1 MHNRSKT
8 PWLDWLDWLVPP
20 PRSCIGHYLASVQT
34 MLYTVI
40 QHVCFFLC
48 LPFFMQARPSI
59 AVSPGVA
66 HTARYRIRYCD
77 RKLDA
82 RLYPNRRSRSLFFGT
97 SLSWTGMSK
106 KLQNAFCFSKTPTSQ
121 TIQIP
126 TSQTPTSRV
135 KTVKCEFRHYDFVNA
150 VRLVVSI
157 ERNAA
162 RCKGIPRLLLNTY
175 LMQQT
180 RIHVAMKS
188 WRLLLPLP
196 ICTAHIAAIIVHQ
209 QSHV

>member
-1 MHNRSKT
+1 
-8 PWLDWLDWLVPP
+8 
-20 PRSCIGHYLASVQT
+20 
-34 MLYTVI
+34 MLYTVM
-40 QHVCFFLC
+40 QHICFFLC

-135 KTVKCEFRHYDFVNA
+135 KVVKCEFRHYDFVNA
-150 VRLVVSI
+150 ARLVVSI

-188 WRLLLPLP
+188 WGLLLPLP
-196 ICTAHIAAIIVHQ
+196 ICTAHIAAIIVYQ

>member
-1 MHNRSKT
+1 MHGSIRIDDRGVCSLELVGCWGLAQACPRNSKT
-8 PWLDWLDWLVPP
+8 
-20 PRSCIGHYLASVQT
+20 
-34 MLYTVI
+34 
-40 QHVCFFLC
+40 
-48 LPFFMQARPSI
+48 
-59 AVSPGVA
+59 
-66 HTARYRIRYCD
+66 
-77 RKLDA
+77 
-82 RLYPNRRSRSLFFGT
+82 LFF
-97 SLSWTGMSK
+97 SPP
-106 KLQNAFCFSKTPTSQ
+106 KTPASQ

-135 KTVKCEFRHYDFVNA
+135 KIVKCEFRHYDFVNA
-150 VRLVVSI
+150 ARLVVSI

-188 WRLLLPLP
+188 WGLLLPLP